1 MNFFACPF
9 SIFPIPEPET
19 YALLPTGLDLTGVR
33 AASAT
38 PARKKTRRIHEPE
51 WKECFRAKDSCLP
64 EFCWHVCEQTQ
75 HPDQDQG
82 SGKSEETIMVR
93 GN

>member
-33 AASAT
+33 QPAQRQPEKNRAAFMNLEWNEYFRTKHFVSA
-38 PARKKTRRIHEPE
+38 
-51 WKECFRAKDSCLP
+51 
-64 EFCWHVCEQTQ
+64 
-75 HPDQDQG
+75 
-82 SGKSEETIMVR
+82 
-93 GN
+93 